1 MKTLMNAFEYTKH
14 PKSGLPIS
22 AHVGLNAKIKNN
34 PLFVGF
40 DVNGNPIT
48 SKEVLDSAILLM
60 DGLEIPVY
68 EEYALSGM
76 DKYNQPIYTE
86 TRAYMQELKDLF
98 IQTYDKYCLAVFNMS
113 AGEYW
118 DMILVN
124 KPVGSFILGFYDI
137 DSALHIEKEINE
149 KVYITDING
158 AGIPLWNGY
167 RVTRY
172 EEETQAP
179 EYCEDWGFTTTYY
192 PPISRNT
199 NVGNTSNLSA
209 GSTGVYTN
217 YGNYG
222 ARTYF
227 PAQKPVPKSSEVIS
241 NLSFLKGN
249 KPKMANVLLSEENRC
264 VFDEHKTDDFQT
276 AALGKF
282 TGFAQSI
289 VGVSHI
295 KSGIPCQ
302 DSSLFFNGDG
312 FDLLIVSDGA
322 GSAELSHVGS
332 KTLVNGIKRLIVS
345 TYHHVFK
352 PILDSKTAPTQEQIN
367 ALSTLLTKHGI
378 GLIKDLSEAT
388 DKPMDKYNATLIL
401 ALVGSEQMFWLKIGD
416 GGLVI
421 QQTNGNNE
429 EFLYAIEDKEK
440 SKGEFANETYFVS
453 VNLPPEK
460 IQAGVLQSQYIT
472 AIMAMS
478 NGVSERVISNDG
490 TAVSYRLNDLLED
503 TKHNLFDFLMS
514 DEFRK
519 NQTEDGQWTNAHNGD
534 DCSFAYLSR
543 KTDAITLEEIAE
555 QQRKEA
561 EAKAKEEAR
570 LRQLAAPRCYSYGY
584 GRGINS
590 NTTSKTSNTVSK
602 GYRFD
607 DFDDDFDYFN
617 FNKGVKK

>member
-1 MKTLMNAFEYTKH
+1 MKTLTNAFAYTKH
-14 PKSGLPIS
+14 PKSGLPII
-22 AHVGLNAKIKNN
+22 AHVGLNIKNN
-34 PLFVGF
+34 PLFIGF
-40 DVNGNPIT
+40 GDNGNPIF
-48 SKEVLDSAILLM
+48 SKEVLDSSILLM

-68 EEYALSGM
+68 KEYALSGM

-86 TRAYMQELKDLF
+86 TEAYMQELKDLF
-98 IQTYDKYCLAVFNMS
+98 IQTYDKYCQHHFQLSGDDFWEAFL
-113 AGEYW
+113 AGE
-118 DMILVN
+118 
-124 KPVGSFILGFYDI
+124 PVGSFVLGFDNIGNYI
-137 DSALHIEKEINE
+137 IEEINE

-158 AGIPLWNGY
+158 ADIPLWNGY
-167 RVTRY
+167 RVVGY
-172 EEETQAP
+172 DEETKAP
-179 EYCEDWGFTTTYY
+179 EYCEDWGFTTYY

-264 VFDEHKTDDFQT
+264 VFDEHKADDFQT

-289 VGVSHI
+289 VGTSHI

-322 GSAELSHVGS
+322 GSAELSHIGS

-352 PILDSKTAPTQEQIN
+352 PILDSKTAPTQEQIT

-421 QQTNGNNE
+421 QQTNGNDE

-460 IQAGVLQSQYIT
+460 IQAGVLQSQNIT

-478 NGVSERVISNDG
+478 DGVSERVISNDG

-503 TKHNLFDFLMS
+503 TQHKLFDFLMS

-519 NQTEDGQWTNAHNGD
+519 NQTEDCQWTNAHNGD